1 MPYLRVPVLFA
12 HAVRRDSPHLSLT
25 VFPDAERFM
34 EEVTRVVLALEP
46 PDVAEEVM
54 HFLDR
59 SGRARVVGTAG
70 DAVQLTEAIRQL
82 DPDAVVAA
90 PSLVP
95 SRESLN
101 GSALLAVD
109 TTQSVG
115 SLRRAIRAGADGFF
129 LWPAEREELAAA
141 AGRARPSEDDSLGA
155 PGRVVAVYG
164 PRGGAGTTFV
174 ATHLAAALAR
184 RQRRCVLVDLDVL
197 FADASAAIGVPLD
210 EEVRTIADLAPL
222 SSEIAPRHL
231 LEVMWRHPT
240 GFDALLAP
248 GEERI
253 ATRVGAETY
262 RPAIVAARRT
272 CDVVVLH
279 VPRALDDVVRA
290 GLELADRILVVLGLD
305 VLSFRDAKRAI
316 EVAGLDGRCEFV
328 VNRPGR
334 SEVTSKDVERVFGR
348 PAVAVIPSDRSIP
361 AAQDRGRLL
370 AMRGRVGR
378 SIDRLAGDVV
388 EASR

>member
-1 MPYLRVPVLFA
+1 V
-12 HAVRRDSPHLSLT
+12 
-25 VFPDAERFM
+25 ERFL
-34 EEVTRVVLALEP
+34 EEVTRIVLALEP
-46 PDVAEEVM
+46 PEVAEEVM

-59 SGRARVVGTAG
+59 SGGSRVVGTAADG
-70 DAVQLTEAIRQL
+70 VQLAEAIRQL
-82 DPDAVVAA
+82 EPDAVVAA

-95 SRESLN
+95 SRGSLN
-101 GSALLAVD
+101 GTALLAVD

-115 SLRRAIRAGADGFF
+115 SLRRALRSGADGFF

-141 AGRARPSEDDSLGA
+141 AARARTVEDDDLGA
-155 PGRVVAVYG
+155 PGRVVAIYG

-174 ATHLAAALAR
+174 ATHLAAALVKR
-184 RQRRCVLVDLDVL
+184 RRRCVLIDLDVL

-210 EEVRTIADLAPL
+210 ERVRTIADLAPL
-222 SSEIAPRHL
+222 ASEIAPRHL
-231 LEVMWRHPT
+231 LEVMWRHPA

-262 RPAIVAARRT
+262 RPAIAAARRAS
-272 CDVVVLH
+272 DIAILH
-279 VPRALDDVVRA
+279 VPRALDEVART
-290 GLELADRILVVLGLD
+290 GLEVADRILVVLGLD

-316 EVAGLDGRCEFV
+316 EIAGIDGRCEFV

-334 SEVTSKDVERVFGR
+334 SEVTPRDVERVFGR
-348 PAVAVIPSDRSIP
+348 PAWAVIPSDRSIP

-370 AMRGRVGR
+370 AMRGRIGR
-378 SIDRLAGDVV
+378 SVDRLAARVV
-388 EASR
+388 EEAR